1 MLPLKNARFLKKG
14 QLIDCMPNM
23 ELLKLG
29 DAREFKK
36 LFELH
41 APRLLNTAL
50 YLLGN
55 RQDAEDVTQEVFKSI
70 YIGLPQFKEESSVHT
85 WMHRI
90 TLNKCNE
97 FLRAKNRKKRKGILL
112 SLFDSLP
119 IETTETPELM
129 FILKEAEWS
138 LWKQIQ
144 SLPEKQRI
152 AMTLYAMDDLSYKEI
167 ASIMSVSVASI
178 ESLLFRART
187 KLKTHQSN
195 ED

>member
-1 MLPLKNARFLKKG
+1 MNARFLKKG
-14 QLIDCMPNM
+14 QLIVCMPNM

-41 APRLLNTAL
+41 APRVLNTAL
-50 YLLGN
+50 YVLGN
-55 RQDAEDVTQEVFKSI
+55 LQDAEDVTQEVFKSV
-70 YIGLPQFKEESSVHT
+70 YLGLPGFKEEASVNT
-85 WMHRI
+85 WMYRI

-119 IETTETPELM
+119 IETKETPELM

-167 ASIMSVSVASI
+167 ASIMNVSVASI

>member
-1 MLPLKNARFLKKG
+1 MNARFLKKG

-41 APRLLNTAL
+41 APRVLNTAL
-50 YLLGN
+50 YVLGN
-55 RQDAEDVTQEVFKSI
+55 LQDAEDVTQEVFKSV
-70 YIGLPQFKEESSVHT
+70 YLGLPGFKEEASVNT
-85 WMHRI
+85 WMSRI

-112 SLFDSLP
+112 SLFDSPP
-119 IETTETPELM
+119 IVTTETPELM
-129 FILKEAEWS
+129 LILKEAEWR
-138 LWKQIQ
+138 LWQRIQ
-144 SLPEKQRI
+144 ALPEKQRI
-152 AMTLYAMDDLSYKEI
+152 AMTLFAMDDLSYKEI
-167 ASIMSVSVASI
+167 ASIMNVSVASI

>member
-1 MLPLKNARFLKKG
+1 
-14 QLIDCMPNM
+14 MPNI
-23 ELLKLG
+23 EQLKLG
-29 DAREFKK
+29 DEREFKK
-36 LFELH
+36 LFELY
-41 APRLLNTAL
+41 APRLLNMAL

-55 RQDAEDVTQEVFKSI
+55 RQDAEDVTQEVFKSVF
-70 YIGLPQFKEESSVHT
+70 IGLPKFKEESSVHT

-112 SLFDSLP
+112 SLFDAPP
-119 IETTETPELM
+119 IGTIETPELI
-129 FILKEAEWS
+129 FILKEAEWR

-152 AMTLYAMDDLSYKEI
+152 AMTLFAMDDLSYKEI
-167 ASIMSVSVASI
+167 ASIMNVSIASI

-187 KLKTHQSN
+187 NLKNTHIK
-195 ED
+195 